1 VSFLA
6 QSSLVHYC
14 ALIIDLG
21 IAIGGLLGYAI
32 GHIKGV
38 LASWRYEFIIV
49 GSLCAVWG
57 IVLMVFLPDS
67 PVTTRMLSMRER
79 RITVER
85 LRENQTGVENKQFKK
100 YQLIEAL
107 KDPKTYFFFLLGMI
121 HNTPNGGISNFGTI
135 IIKGFGFS
143 TLVTTLLQ
151 VPYGVLIALFILSC
165 VYLND
170 YFSVKLKKNT
180 RCWFIL
186 IYTLPNIAGAF
197 GLRYVSTDHHVARL
211 WCYYLTGPYNAAFVL
226 VLSLAIGNTAGHT
239 KKVVT
244 NAFLFLGYCTG
255 ECQILCYLGLLTKR
269 RQHRWTVLL
278 QD

>member
-1 VSFLA
+1 
-6 QSSLVHYC
+6 
-14 ALIIDLG
+14 
-21 IAIGGLLGYAI
+21 
-32 GHIKGV
+32 
-38 LASWRYEFIIV
+38 
-49 GSLCAVWG
+49 
-57 IVLMVFLPDS
+57 MVFLPDS
-67 PVTTRMLSMRER
+67 PVTTRVLSMRER
-79 RITVER
+79 RIAVER

-255 ECQILCYLGLLTKR
+255 ECQILCYLGLLIKR

-278 QD
+278 QDRPDPDLSTRDVEHDLLPSYGNRARAVVPTST